1 MNIVTA
7 APNQAVIVSG
17 IRGQRVI
24 IGGCASVLW
33 CVETYDR
40 LFLDLM
46 TLSVD
51 SSQAETAKGVRI
63 SLSSTAQIKIMSG
76 DGHKIDYDKVKLAA
90 THFLGKKRS
99 EIQDAVHR
107 TMEGHQRQ
115 VIGTLTVEELYKDRA
130 SFSERVKELVDPD
143 LLGMGFQLVSYT
155 VTEVDDTEGYIT
167 ALGKFIFI
175 LVFLVILVFWLF
187 LVIVRMDNWY
197 DIVFFCFT
205 GATQTASVKRE
216 AEEGRAKNESQARII
231 VAKAKAEAQ
240 IAEADAQRTSSVRA
254 NEFAA
259 TEAESMRDLQ
269 MKQQGFQKEVNEAT
283 ARAEA
288 AIRIETAIQNQ
299 KVVKQQTMQKV
310 EEAEVML
317 QVTEREMARAK
328 AEAEGA
334 SGAKLIEQ
342 KNDSESRRVAA
353 EAEAFEKTQLGEAEA
368 AAIRAKGNAEAAVIR
383 EKQQA
388 YPNYAEERMV
398 SIITEKL
405 PAIAEAVAAPLKNA
419 GKMTFVSS
427 DGSAGSRL
435 TNDISQI
442 MGQLPDTVEALTG
455 VNLKRVM
462 KRLEGPVGAA
472 VKTAVE
478 ATD

>member
-167 ALGKFIFI
+167 ALGTFI
-175 LVFLVILVFWLF
+175 WLF
-187 LVIVRMDNWY
+187 LVIFGYFWLLLVISVWAIGMTPC
-197 DIVFFCFT
+197 FFYR
-205 GATQTASVKRE
+205 SH
-216 AEEGRAKNESQARII
+216 
-231 VAKAKAEAQ
+231 
-240 IAEADAQRTSSVRA
+240 A
-254 NEFAA
+254 N
-259 TEAESMRDLQ
+259 R
-269 MKQQGFQKEVNEAT
+269 VC
-283 ARAEA
+283 
-288 AIRIETAIQNQ
+288 ET
-299 KVVKQQTMQKV
+299 
-310 EEAEVML
+310 
-317 QVTEREMARAK
+317 R
-328 AEAEGA
+328 
-334 SGAKLIEQ
+334 
-342 KNDSESRRVAA
+342 SRR
-353 EAEAFEKTQLGEAEA
+353 G
-368 AAIRAKGNAEAAVIR
+368 
-383 EKQQA
+383 
-388 YPNYAEERMV
+388 P
-398 SIITEKL
+398 
-405 PAIAEAVAAPLKNA
+405 
-419 GKMTFVSS
+419 
-427 DGSAGSRL
+427 
-435 TNDISQI
+435 SQ
-442 MGQLPDTVEALTG
+442 
-455 VNLKRVM
+455 KRV
-462 KRLEGPVGAA
+462 PGAHHRRQSQG
-472 VKTAVE
+472 
-478 ATD
+478 

>member
-167 ALGKFIFI
+167 ALGKFIWLFLFI
-175 LVFLVILVFWLF
+175 FGYFWLF
-187 LVIVRMDNWY
+187 WLSYVWTIGMTLRFLFHRSHANRVR
-197 DIVFFCFT
+197 
-205 GATQTASVKRE
+205 
-216 AEEGRAKNESQARII
+216 
-231 VAKAKAEAQ
+231 
-240 IAEADAQRTSSVRA
+240 
-254 NEFAA
+254 
-259 TEAESMRDLQ
+259 
-269 MKQQGFQKEVNEAT
+269 
-283 ARAEA
+283 
-288 AIRIETAIQNQ
+288 ET
-299 KVVKQQTMQKV
+299 
-310 EEAEVML
+310 
-317 QVTEREMARAK
+317 
-328 AEAEGA
+328 
-334 SGAKLIEQ
+334 
-342 KNDSESRRVAA
+342 
-353 EAEAFEKTQLGEAEA
+353 
-368 AAIRAKGNAEAAVIR
+368 
-383 EKQQA
+383 
-388 YPNYAEERMV
+388 
-398 SIITEKL
+398 
-405 PAIAEAVAAPLKNA
+405 
-419 GKMTFVSS
+419 
-427 DGSAGSRL
+427 
-435 TNDISQI
+435 
-442 MGQLPDTVEALTG
+442 
-455 VNLKRVM
+455 
-462 KRLEGPVGAA
+462 
-472 VKTAVE
+472 
-478 ATD
+478 